1 MVSFGEKARKKGG
14 KFELRS
20 YLVMLLQLYSG
31 FFENVSEKFCANKKD
46 QHSIW
51 IKPPTHDSGCLRSEN
66 WQVSFH
72 FLLLELNCQ
81 HAYW

>member
-20 YLVMLLQLYSG
+20 YLVMLLQLYSV

-46 QHSIW
+46 HSQKGIR
-51 IKPPTHDSGCLRSEN
+51 K
-66 WQVSFH
+66 
-72 FLLLELNCQ
+72 
-81 HAYW
+81 